1 MNSQE
6 DPRDL
11 QMSLPSVSKA
21 LPTGHFSGNEQDTFI
36 SQDEY
41 YERSQL
47 KPLMVAAPIADFFN
61 KLSATLQIIVVS
73 TFMVLMVAIPMGS
86 MYLAYQM
93 TTTSPNFVVIK
104 NQSKAGAEVEDSS
117 TTLPEEQPDGIR
129 PAN

>member
-1 MNSQE
+1 MTLPE
-6 DPRDL
+6 DPRDPRL
-11 QMSLPSVSKA
+11 HLPSVRSV
-21 LPTGHFSGNEQDTFI
+21 LPSGHFEGNEQDTFI

-61 KLSATLQIIVVS
+61 KLSATLQIVVVS
-73 TFMVLMVAIPMGS
+73 TFMMLMVAIPIGS

-104 NQSKAGAEVEDSS
+104 NQGKAGAETAPDPAPSSDTPEGVRTVE
-117 TTLPEEQPDGIR
+117 
-129 PAN
+129 